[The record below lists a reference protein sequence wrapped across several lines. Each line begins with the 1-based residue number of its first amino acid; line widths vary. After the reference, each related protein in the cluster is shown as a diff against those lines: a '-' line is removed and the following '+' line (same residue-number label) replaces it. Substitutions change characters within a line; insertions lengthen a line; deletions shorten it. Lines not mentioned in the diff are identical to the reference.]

1 MKLLSYKVNNSFLF
15 CIFAEN
21 NEKQRTK
28 IHQIMKGQP
37 NFTIVYV
44 FGPEQ
49 CEEKYFND
57 EILSREAGEWV
68 KIGETGYKGDI
79 ETITDEIL
87 RKEALSRI
95 RQESRTGI
103 PLYAGKN
110 LQTVN
115 GNEYWTYNGD
125 KLTSLRKN

>member
-1 MKLLSYKVNNSFLF
+1 MK
-15 CIFAEN
+15 E
-21 NEKQRTK
+21 
-28 IHQIMKGQP
+28 QP

-49 CEEKYFND
+49 CEEKYFKD

-79 ETITDEIL
+79 ETVTDEIL

-103 PLYAGKN
+103 PVTSVLYDVFIFPPKGISCYRH
-110 LQTVN
+110 TIIRS
-115 GNEYWTYNGD
+115 TYILEVIVEGA
-125 KLTSLRKN
+125 KC